1 MDSKQHEQDP
11 ASELGKESEESTRDA
26 SVAFLENQGAVVKT
40 KSPSNAALLK
50 AGLKT
55 NLSPSEATAQLRVLC
70 RKFAALTEKVKEETK
85 VREAAE
91 REVRRLKA
99 LLDKEA
105 SPVVASCRAETQA
118 YVRELKEAQDKLKRE
133 LRLEKEKNERV
144 VAKALELEREKSAL
158 LTAQSQQTQT
168 NPLRASISQQDSSLK
183 HQSAWDKEQVNK
195 IQVTLK
201 LTIEEL
207 EEELSRKEEEIQTFR
222 ERSQRDR
229 TRIKALEDEIRA
241 KDDAQRTAQEAR
253 RQLEADLQQAQ
264 TEITNELEN
273 MQRIHDQA
281 REDRAMRETLEQQLV
296 TLGEVN
302 AALEQRSRALV
313 RRLELS
319 SAVTQECQ
327 DLKMQLR
334 DTEVDN
340 ETLVQT
346 IRHLKDEQFTREKDW
361 KVRLESVHEEKA
373 QVEQQVLEL
382 QEDLAS
388 LQAQNS
394 LFSEWMLVRNENAIA
409 AQRDAAP
416 DQDYPQHPQQT
427 KHRSALPTSKRK
439 SAWHLEHEYDGDCSS
454 NGNYAFRRVEHDVSP
469 HSRSNM
475 RGRRPASP
483 PKSVLGEHD
492 DEPHYRIPM
501 TNSRSRPGS
510 PESPSAARQTSSRQW
525 RSRTPSSPRGVQ
537 IARHRN
543 VERVNPLPRS
553 PRDRMQRKP
562 STTSLSSV
570 CSSATSA
577 AASSSSSDHE
587 RLRKL
592 MSRNRE
598 LQQRLQQ
605 ETMATQNLEREITN
619 MTS

>member
-1 MDSKQHEQDP
+1 MDSKQQEQDATP
-11 ASELGKESEESTRDA
+11 DLCMESELSKRVSSTQ
-26 SVAFLENQGAVVKT
+26 VAFLENHGAVVKS

-91 REVRRLKA
+91 REVRRLKV

-118 YVRELKEAQDKLKRE
+118 YVRELKETLDKIKRE

-158 LTAQSQQTQT
+158 LTTQSLHTQKAPIRT
-168 NPLRASISQQDSSLK
+168 TCTQEDTSSIGLK

-195 IQVTLK
+195 IQSTLK

-207 EEELSRKEEEIQTFR
+207 EEELSRKEDEIQSYR

-229 TRIKALEDEIRA
+229 ARIKALEDDIRE
-241 KDDAQRTAQEAR
+241 KEETQRAAQEDR
-253 RQLEADLQQAQ
+253 RQLEAELQQAQ

-281 REDRAMRETLEQQLV
+281 RDDRAMRETLEQQLV

-313 RRLELS
+313 RRLELA

-327 DLKMQLR
+327 DLKVQLR
-334 DTEVDN
+334 DAEVDN
-340 ETLVQT
+340 ETLLQT
-346 IRHLKDEQFTREKDW
+346 IRNMKDEQFTREKDG
-361 KVRLESVHEEKA
+361 KVRLERAIEEKA
-373 QVEQQVLEL
+373 QVEQHVLEL

-394 LFSEWMLVRNENAIA
+394 LFSEWMLGLQNKHNDSSSKLAGIPFGIQESVVAKVAVDDPFKSPWGTGNPSPQCGASQAASTLTARQIA
-409 AQRDAAP
+409 AKDVDVVDVRP
-416 DQDYPQHPQQT
+416 PPTTNDY
-427 KHRSALPTSKRK
+427 
-439 SAWHLEHEYDGDCSS
+439 
-454 NGNYAFRRVEHDVSP
+454 GN
-469 HSRSNM
+469 
-475 RGRRPASP
+475 
-483 PKSVLGEHD
+483 L
-492 DEPHYRIPM
+492 
-501 TNSRSRPGS
+501 
-510 PESPSAARQTSSRQW
+510 
-525 RSRTPSSPRGVQ
+525 
-537 IARHRN
+537 
-543 VERVNPLPRS
+543 
-553 PRDRMQRKP
+553 
-562 STTSLSSV
+562 
-570 CSSATSA
+570 
-577 AASSSSSDHE
+577 
-587 RLRKL
+587 
-592 MSRNRE
+592 
-598 LQQRLQQ
+598 
-605 ETMATQNLEREITN
+605 
-619 MTS
+619 

>member
-1 MDSKQHEQDP
+1 MDIKQQDQGHV
-11 ASELGKESEESTRDA
+11 ALESDLDTCKENEVSTRDSA
-26 SVAFLENQGAVVKT
+26 VAFLENRGAVVKS

-50 AGLKT
+50 AGLKP
-55 NLSPSEATAQLRVLC
+55 NLSSAEATAQLRVLC

-91 REVRRLKA
+91 REARRLKS
-99 LLDKEA
+99 LLDKQA

-118 YVRELKEAQDKLKRE
+118 YVQELKESQEKLKRE
-133 LRLEKEKNERV
+133 LRLEKEKNERI

-158 LTAQSQQTQT
+158 LAAQSQQQTQT
-168 NPLRASISQQDSSLK
+168 STRTTNSQQESSLK
-183 HQSAWDKEQVNK
+183 HPSAWDKEQVYK
-195 IQVTLK
+195 IQTTLK

-207 EEELSRKEEEIQTFR
+207 EEELSRKEEELQTHR

-229 TRIKALEDEIRA
+229 ARIKALEDDSRA
-241 KDDAQRTAQEAR
+241 KDEAQRSAQDAR
-253 RQLEADLQQAQ
+253 RQLEADLRQAQ
-264 TEITNELEN
+264 TDITNELEN

-281 REDRAMRETLEQQLV
+281 QEDRALRDTLEQQLV

-319 SAVTQECQ
+319 STVTQQCE
-327 DLKMQLR
+327 DLKLQLH
-334 DTEVDN
+334 DAEVDN

-346 IRHLKDEQFTREKDW
+346 IRDLKDEHFSHEKDW
-361 KVRLESVHEEKA
+361 KVRLESAKNEKA
-373 QVEQQVLEL
+373 QLEQHVREL

-409 AQRDAAP
+409 AQRDTPQEQGYPPQAKPRAA
-416 DQDYPQHPQQT
+416 
-427 KHRSALPTSKRK
+427 SPTAKRK
-439 SAWHLEHEYDGDCSS
+439 NAWKLEHEYDADCSS
-454 NGNYAFRRVEHDVSP
+454 DSNFAVYRDVERESP
-469 HSRSNM
+469 PRNRSGL

-483 PKSVLGEHD
+483 PKNDQDDYVL
-492 DEPHYRIPM
+492 
-501 TNSRSRPGS
+501 SRPNTPGS
-510 PESPSAARQTSSRQW
+510 PLVRQTRKWQS
-525 RSRTPSSPRGVQ
+525 TKPSSPRG
-537 IARHRN
+537 ISRYRN
-543 VERVNPLPRS
+543 ERVNPLPRS
-553 PRDRMQRKP
+553 PRRKM
-562 STTSLSSV
+562 STTSLSSL
-570 CSSATSA
+570 CSS
-577 AASSSSSDHE
+577 ASSSSSARDDHE

-605 ETMATQNLEREITN
+605 ETMATQSLEREITS
-619 MTS
+619 MTSS

>member
-1 MDSKQHEQDP
+1 MLQ
-11 ASELGKESEESTRDA
+11 
-26 SVAFLENQGAVVKT
+26 VAFLENRDAVVKS
-40 KSPSNAALLK
+40 KSPTNAALLK

-70 RKFAALTEKVKEETK
+70 RKFAALTEKVKDETK

-99 LLDKEA
+99 LLEKDA

-133 LRLEKEKNERV
+133 LRLEKEKNERT

-158 LTAQSQQTQT
+158 LAMQSQNQTPASARTT
-168 NPLRASISQQDSSLK
+168 NLQQDRNVK
-183 HQSAWDKEQVNK
+183 HQSSWDKEQVHK
-195 IQVTLK
+195 IQSTLK

-207 EEELSRKEEEIQTFR
+207 EEELSRKEEELQTYR

-229 TRIKALEDEIRA
+229 ARIKALEDESRT
-241 KDDAQRTAQEAR
+241 KDDAQRIAQEAR
-253 RQLEADLQQAQ
+253 RQLEADLRQAQ
-264 TEITNELEN
+264 TDITNELEN

-281 REDRAMRETLEQQLV
+281 QEDRAVRDTLEQQLV

-313 RRLELS
+313 RRLELA

-327 DLKMQLR
+327 ELKLQLR
-334 DTEVDN
+334 DAEVDN

-346 IRHLKDEQFTREKDW
+346 VSIRNLKNEQFNREKDW
-361 KVRLESVHEEKA
+361 KMRLESAKEEKA
-373 QVEQQVLEL
+373 HVEQQVRDLH
-382 QEDLAS
+382 EDLAS

-409 AQRDAAP
+409 AQRETP
-416 DQDYPQHPQQT
+416 QDQGSLQLQKPKSRVT
-427 KHRSALPTSKRK
+427 SPTSKHK
-439 SAWHLEHEYDGDCSS
+439 SSWHLNHEYDGDCSS
-454 NGNYAFRRVEHDVSP
+454 NDNYAYREVEHDVSP
-469 HSRSNM
+469 RNRPKHTDDDHQYSTPKPIARSRS
-475 RGRRPASP
+475 
-483 PKSVLGEHD
+483 H
-492 DEPHYRIPM
+492 
-501 TNSRSRPGS
+501 
-510 PESPSAARQTSSRQW
+510 PESPPASKQASRKW
-525 RSRTPSSPRGVQ
+525 RSTT
-537 IARHRN
+537 HHN
-543 VERVNPLPRS
+543 VERVNPLPPQHNMR
-553 PRDRMQRKP
+553 RNM

-570 CSSATSA
+570 CSSASSA
-577 AASSSSSDHE
+577 AASTSSSTRDDHE

-605 ETMATQNLEREITN
+605 ETMATQNLEREISN
-619 MTS
+619 MTT

>member
-1 MDSKQHEQDP
+1 MDSKQHEDP
-11 ASELGKESEESTRDA
+11 ASERGKDNE
-26 SVAFLENQGAVVKT
+26 VAFLENQGAVVKS

-99 LLDKEA
+99 LLGNEA

-118 YVRELKEAQDKLKRE
+118 YVRELKETVGKLKRE
-133 LRLEKEKNERV
+133 LRLEKEKNERT

-158 LTAQSQQTQT
+158 LASPSPPTQ
-168 NPLRASISQQDSSLK
+168 PSPMRATSSQQDTSSSSLK
-183 HQSAWDKEQVNK
+183 HHSAWDKEQVNK
-195 IQVTLK
+195 IQSTLK

-207 EEELSRKEEEIQTFR
+207 EDELSRKEEEIQTYR

-229 TRIKALEDEIRA
+229 ARIKALEDEIHAR
-241 KDDAQRTAQEAR
+241 DNAQRAAQEAR

-313 RRLELS
+313 RRLELA
-319 SAVTQECQ
+319 SAATQECQ

-334 DTEVDN
+334 DAEVDN
-340 ETLVQT
+340 ETLMQT
-346 IRHLKDEQFTREKDW
+346 IRPLKDEQFTREKDW
-361 KVRLESVHEEKA
+361 KVRLESVKDEKS
-373 QVEQQVLEL
+373 QVEQQVCEL

-394 LFSEWMLVRNENAIA
+394 LFSEWMLVRNENTIA
-409 AQRDAAP
+409 AQRDAP
-416 DQDYPQHPQQT
+416 QDQEYSQQRDQT
-427 KHRSALPTSKRK
+427 RHRSTSPK
-439 SAWHLEHEYDGDCSS
+439 SKHKNAWRLEQEYEADCSS
-454 NGNYAFRRVEHDVSP
+454 NGNYAFRRVDHDVSP
-469 HSRSNM
+469 HSRSNLHG
-475 RGRRPASP
+475 GRPNSP
-483 PKSVLGEHD
+483 QSVRSEHD
-492 DEPHYRIPM
+492 DDPHYMIPD
-501 TNSRSRPGS
+501 TSTRSRPGS
-510 PESPSAARQTSSRQW
+510 PRQRSSRKWQSTT
-525 RSRTPSSPRGVQ
+525 RSSHR
-537 IARHRN
+537 ARHHN
-543 VERVNPLPRS
+543 MERVKPLSPRS
-553 PRDRMQRKP
+553 PHDRMQRKT

>member
-1 MDSKQHEQDP
+1 MDSKQQEQDATP
-11 ASELGKESEESTRDA
+11 DLCMESELSKRDA
-26 SVAFLENQGAVVKT
+26 SVAFLENHGAVVKS

-91 REVRRLKA
+91 REVRRLKV

-118 YVRELKEAQDKLKRE
+118 YVRELKETLDKIKRE

-158 LTAQSQQTQT
+158 LTTQSPHTQKAPIRT
-168 NPLRASISQQDSSLK
+168 TSTQEDTFSIGLK

-195 IQVTLK
+195 IQSTLK

-207 EEELSRKEEEIQTFR
+207 EEELSRKEDEIQSYR

-229 TRIKALEDEIRA
+229 ARIKALEDDIRE
-241 KDDAQRTAQEAR
+241 KEETQRAAQEDR
-253 RQLEADLQQAQ
+253 RQLEAELQQAQ

-281 REDRAMRETLEQQLV
+281 RDDRAMRETLEQQLV

-313 RRLELS
+313 RRLELA

-327 DLKMQLR
+327 DLKVQLR
-334 DTEVDN
+334 DAEVDN
-340 ETLVQT
+340 ETLLQT
-346 IRHLKDEQFTREKDW
+346 IRNMKDEQFTREKDG
-361 KVRLESVHEEKA
+361 KVRLERAKEEKA
-373 QVEQQVLEL
+373 QVEQHVLEL

-394 LFSEWMLVRNENAIA
+394 LFSEWMLVRNDNAIA
-409 AQRDAAP
+409 AQQDTHL
-416 DQDYPQHPQQT
+416 DQEYSQQREQT
-427 KHRSALPTSKRK
+427 KHRTASSSTNCK
-439 SAWHLEHEYDGDCSS
+439 SVWHMEQEYDANDNGAFRHVEHE
-454 NGNYAFRRVEHDVSP
+454 VSP
-469 HSRSNM
+469 HKRSCAHE
-475 RGRRPASP
+475 RRPASP
-483 PKSVLGEHD
+483 HSSRSDHD
-492 DEPHYRIPM
+492 DEPHYRVSK
-501 TNSRSRPGS
+501 TSTTTRPASS
-510 PESPSAARQTSSRQW
+510 PESPSASRKVSSRKWQSTT
-525 RSRTPSSPRGVQ
+525 RSSPRGVQ
-537 IARHRN
+537 ATRHRS
-543 VERVNPLPRS
+543 VERVKPLPRS
-553 PRDRMQRKP
+553 PHGRLQRKT
-562 STTSLSSV
+562 STSSMSSV
-570 CSSATSA
+570 SSSATSA
-577 AASSSSSDHE
+577 ASSSDHE

-605 ETMATQNLEREITN
+605 ETTATQNLEREITN